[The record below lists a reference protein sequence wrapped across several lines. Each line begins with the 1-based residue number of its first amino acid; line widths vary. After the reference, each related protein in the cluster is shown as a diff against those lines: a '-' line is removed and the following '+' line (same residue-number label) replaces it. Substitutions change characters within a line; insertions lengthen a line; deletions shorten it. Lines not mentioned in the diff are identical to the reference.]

1 MPNSLVAGKNAG
13 NFADSAALRKV
24 VSKIPAN
31 AIVCVRIP
39 CAIEQGIFS
48 RVQGISSAFGPEQ
61 GIWAKIDPR
70 FGALQRLIIPA
81 NTRKD
86 AATFG

>member
-1 MPNSLVAGKNAG
+1 VLNSLLAGKNAR
-13 NFADSAALRKV
+13 NFADSAAFAKIF
-24 VSKIPAN
+24 SKIPAN
-31 AIVCVRIP
+31 AMVCERIP
-39 CAIEQGIFS
+39 RAIEQGVFS

-70 FGALQRLIIPA
+70 FGALQRRIIPA